1 MIYAELICGDPN
13 MYCVHTKRY
22 MSLILTGSP
31 IRVTL
36 RQTKSTLVN
45 DMVSGYKMG
54 RYMFLMNLHLGMQ
67 HFVV

>member
-1 MIYAELICGDPN
+1 
-13 MYCVHTKRY
+13 